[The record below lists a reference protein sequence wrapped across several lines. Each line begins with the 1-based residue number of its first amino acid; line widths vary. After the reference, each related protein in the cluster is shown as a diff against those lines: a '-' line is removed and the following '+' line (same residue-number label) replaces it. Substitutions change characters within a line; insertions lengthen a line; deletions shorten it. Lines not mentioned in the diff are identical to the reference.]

1 MLLRQD
7 EGESMKFTCTT
18 CRRSLGI
25 VSVGGIFR
33 VKCSP
38 TGLRDLPLIG
48 CSGWVGHD
56 DELEGWPERI
66 GEETDVVKWRR

>member
-1 MLLRQD
+1 MMLYN
-7 EGESMKFTCTT
+7 CTT
-18 CRRSLGI
+18 CIRSLGI
-25 VSVGGIFR
+25 FMIGGIHR

-38 TGLRDLPLIG
+38 KGLRDLPLNG

-66 GEETDVVKWRR
+66 GGETDVAKWRH